1 VLLIFLKKLAKHFC
15 GNQLLK
21 QKIKKQFHQKKNL
34 HIMRNQQKVQELK
47 KGLVLLIRK
56 FMKYSFCFCFI
67 RIRKLSL
74 SFLSPDED
82 RALVN
87 LNNQQLPSIVIEQ
100 PEPSISNGDQQS
112 RRTSLNKSNND
123 IRL

>member
-1 VLLIFLKKLAKHFC
+1 M
-15 GNQLLK
+15 
-21 QKIKKQFHQKKNL
+21 KN
-34 HIMRNQQKVQELK
+34 HHEVQELK
-47 KGLVLLIRK
+47 TSLLFYIHFLK
-56 FMKYSFCFCFI
+56 SLFCFF

-82 RALVN
+82 RALVQMR
-87 LNNQQLPSIVIEQ
+87 NQQLPSIVIEQ
-100 PEPSISNGDQQS
+100 PEPSISNDDQET